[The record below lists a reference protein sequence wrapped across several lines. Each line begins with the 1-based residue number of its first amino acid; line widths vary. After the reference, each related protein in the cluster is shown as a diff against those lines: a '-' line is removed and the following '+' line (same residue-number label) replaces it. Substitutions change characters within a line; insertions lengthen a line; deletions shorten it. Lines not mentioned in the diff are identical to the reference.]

1 MPSNP
6 VMVLLVGETARSSS
20 NVLEWLERRGSRCQF
35 SRSYGDAC
43 ELIRSTQFDLVLS
56 EYQLPDRTAFPLLDW
71 LEGSSATLFFSTRV
85 EDGSLWL
92 KMLERGTRCVGAPIL
107 RSRDLPKAL
116 GTLLAA
122 AVEPSEQARV
132 DSNTATL
139 RPSLTRFW
147 P

>member
-92 KMLERGTRCVGAPIL
+92 KMLERGT
-107 RSRDLPKAL
+107 L

-139 RPSLTRFW
+139 RPSLNRFW